1 MATPNTVSDQG
12 VGPLPKHV
20 SVVAVLFFSDTFHD
34 IVLAS
39 LAFRLAQGSPE
50 LTALPPQPVEGW
62 DQECVHTAAA
72 TRWDLQTLRGKTWLQ
87 VQRCPAPVVSG
98 QVSQKCQR
106 ASSGCFR
113 KQKLKPDD
121 LLTVT

>member
-39 LAFRLAQGSPE
+39 LAFPLAQGSPE
-50 LTALPPQPVEGW
+50 LTALLPQPVEGW
-62 DQECVHTAAA
+62 DQECVLLPPGGTCRHSSVRPGYKCSAAQ
-72 TRWDLQTLRGKTWLQ
+72 RLSFQDRCLRNAREHPQDALENKNLNQMT
-87 VQRCPAPVVSG
+87 S
-98 QVSQKCQR
+98 
-106 ASSGCFR
+106 
-113 KQKLKPDD
+113 
-121 LLTVT
+121 